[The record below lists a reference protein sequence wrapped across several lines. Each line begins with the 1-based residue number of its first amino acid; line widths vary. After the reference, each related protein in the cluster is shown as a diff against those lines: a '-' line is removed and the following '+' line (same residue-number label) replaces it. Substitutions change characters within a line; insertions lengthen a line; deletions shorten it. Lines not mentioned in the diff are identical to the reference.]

1 MYPYRR
7 ILSDGPEHDDEC
19 PPSLALLPPPPLS
32 SPERQHSLRLAN
44 FLLIGASIFAA
55 ALLFFFTYY
64 AVLRRRRRP
73 PRDAADLSLGGNQ
86 DDGSSS
92 GDGDPF
98 QHVWYIRTTGLDESI
113 ISSISVAE
121 YRAGDG
127 LLESA
132 STCSVCLGEFC
143 DGERVRLLPK
153 CGHAFHVPCI
163 DTWLRAHV
171 NCPLCR
177 AHIVDSQ
184 GEPALAFPD
193 LSISNSRDSVD
204 SDSVSSAVVDSQ
216 IGNPLLDEQQNGGS
230 RSSIDLGIPINPSE
244 AFDSFPEC
252 SSSQEQIDMGANI
265 RQPVRRSV
273 SMDTPFMNSITVRIE
288 AGQIIFEKNGKDT
301 NFMEGSATKGN
312 SSKEIV
318 NQKDGSD
325 MERSVSTNGRGYF
338 FSRHGRVARIH
349 SMPM

>member
-1 MYPYRR
+1 MNPYRR
-7 ILSDGPEHDDEC
+7 ILHDDEV
-19 PPSLALLPPPPLS
+19 PPPPIPPPPS
-32 SPERQHSLRLAN
+32 SLERQHSLRLTN
-44 FLLIGASIFAA
+44 FLLIGASVFAA

-64 AVLRRRRRP
+64 AVLRRRRRRP
-73 PRDAADLSLGGNQ
+73 LGVAADLSLAGNQ

-98 QHVWYIRTTGLDESI
+98 HHVWYIRTTGLDESI

-121 YRAGDG
+121 YRTGDG
-127 LLESA
+127 LHESA
-132 STCSVCLGEFC
+132 SACSVCLGEFC

-163 DTWLRAHV
+163 DTWLRDHV

-177 AHIVDSQ
+177 SHIVDSQ
-184 GEPALAFPD
+184 GEPALALPD
-193 LSISNSRDSVD
+193 LSISTSRHSVD
-204 SDSVSSAVVDSQ
+204 SDSVSSAVVDRQ

-230 RSSIDLGIPINPSE
+230 QSSIDVGIPINPFE
-244 AFDSFPEC
+244 AFDSFPGS
-252 SSSQEQIDMGANI
+252 SSSQEQIDLGANS
-265 RQPVRRSV
+265 RQPVRRSF
-273 SMDTPFMNSITVRIE
+273 SMDTPFMNSVTVRIE

-318 NQKDGSD
+318 NQKDRSD
-325 MERSVSTNGRGYF
+325 MERSVSTNGRGFF